1 MNKIVVVSSF
11 YVFTLPMTEAWK
23 FPRGPWRQHAATV
36 RRPHQPA
43 APWRSAA
50 QLLLWFF
57 SLWSW
62 PNSTTCCSGCSCS
75 GTRGSGRRV
84 CCAGSRRVNLI
95 PHISPPSVSKVIQQ
109 VFFFLTDV
117 CFHTH
122 LMTRYQPQVEPD
134 TQHWIL
140 FTTFYYTLRI
150 IYCNFPLNSNV

>member
-109 VFFFLTDV
+109 VFFFFFNWRLFPHSSYDPVSATGWTR
-117 CFHTH
+117 HTA
-122 LMTRYQPQVEPD
+122 LNTFQYFF
-134 TQHWIL
+134 TFFL
-140 FTTFYYTLRI
+140 FFIT
-150 IYCNFPLNSNV
+150 PSE